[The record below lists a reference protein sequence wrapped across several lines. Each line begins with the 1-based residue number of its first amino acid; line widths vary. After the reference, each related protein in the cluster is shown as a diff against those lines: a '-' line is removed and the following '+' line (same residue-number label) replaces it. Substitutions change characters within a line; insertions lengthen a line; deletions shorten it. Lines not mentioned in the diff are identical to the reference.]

1 MGRQDSIDTQ
11 KEIFGKV
18 QSLMAFLDSTDKK
31 NKRENLEEWKE
42 VLEALRE
49 ITNNPLPLLLELLKL
64 LKSKK
69 NSDKPGAAA
78 KAFKAAKEKVKKGKE
93 VIDGKFKTTVKS
105 FSEKFHLDMSSDVWL
120 RTLNQIIR
128 ESVLEVL
135 PRIDDILYEEIIK
148 AFGCDLNMLV
158 PVVGDGISNPNGIE
172 IKIADV
178 DLLKQLFN
186 DPNSKVGRYMYES
199 DSNFAG
205 TYPPAQSPYPLNR
218 LLRDLVFNNG
228 ASFINGTPGNIQTV
242 YGASGRPLFDI
253 KATGGIFY
261 IFPYYKS
268 ANYPTSGN
276 NYISAPGN
284 GTAPPGPHPGAKFT
298 FVEFLKDYF
307 GNIKL
312 IETQNLLAAILEIL
326 TGFMSVRNKNFSV
339 EDLLGLNKFMASI
352 NNILE
357 SCDGM
362 DMETSTDS
370 VAFQSE
376 LYDDDSFFEF
386 SVEEERAINLETQR
400 KSQNVLTLQSC
411 GSLDIPIDNT
421 IADDGVEEILS
432 SLTQDEELKAFDL
445 VLSRLASSSA
455 KKYGMDISLGEIA
468 LPVEIDFK
476 ETLIKKLPQILTY
489 CILNPKGILPIVLTA
504 KMLNENTVL
513 TNSLDV
519 WMKIFKRVIIRV
531 VKEFLAAVARRIL
544 AILKQILL
552 RMIQDFIKRKL
563 DEKTKKKIRII
574 RRLLDI
580 LLPLIIGLQ
589 EAKSC
594 QEIYNLLLGILAANM
609 PDIPFG
615 VPPFLLAA
623 AQLRPGTSALGAT
636 EKMINKMLGLG
647 LPIGDLPDG
656 SPNRVTEF
664 VQAFNESQQEE
675 QSDNGASAGVILNG
689 QVIHPLGPGI
699 VKPFTQVNSIP
710 Y

>member
-1 MGRQDSIDTQ
+1 
-11 KEIFGKV
+11 
-18 QSLMAFLDSTDKK
+18 
-31 NKRENLEEWKE
+31 
-42 VLEALRE
+42 
-49 ITNNPLPLLLELLKL
+49 
-64 LKSKK
+64 
-69 NSDKPGAAA
+69 
-78 KAFKAAKEKVKKGKE
+78 
-93 VIDGKFKTTVKS
+93 
-105 FSEKFHLDMSSDVWL
+105 
-120 RTLNQIIR
+120 
-128 ESVLEVL
+128 
-135 PRIDDILYEEIIK
+135 
-148 AFGCDLNMLV
+148 
-158 PVVGDGISNPNGIE
+158 
-172 IKIADV
+172 
-178 DLLKQLFN
+178 
-186 DPNSKVGRYMYES
+186 
-199 DSNFAG
+199 
-205 TYPPAQSPYPLNR
+205 
-218 LLRDLVFNNG
+218 
-228 ASFINGTPGNIQTV
+228 
-242 YGASGRPLFDI
+242 
-253 KATGGIFY
+253 
-261 IFPYYKS
+261 
-268 ANYPTSGN
+268 
-276 NYISAPGN
+276 
-284 GTAPPGPHPGAKFT
+284 
-298 FVEFLKDYF
+298 
-307 GNIKL
+307 
-312 IETQNLLAAILEIL
+312 
-326 TGFMSVRNKNFSV
+326 MSVRNKNFSV

-432 SLTQDEELKAFDL
+432 SLTKDEELKAFDL

-455 KKYGMDISLGEIA
+455 KKYGMEISLGEIA

-519 WMKIFKRVIIRV
+519 WMKIFKRVLIRV

-552 RMIQDFIKRKL
+552 RMIQDFILRKL

-574 RRLLDI
+574 RKLLDI

-594 QEIYNLLLGILAANM
+594 QEIYNLILGILAANM

-623 AQLRPGTSALGAT
+623 AKLRPGTSALGAT

-656 SPNRVTEF
+656 SSNRVTEF
-664 VQAFNESQQEE
+664 VQALNESQEE
-675 QSDNGASAGVILNG
+675 ERSDNGGAAGVIMNG

>member
-1 MGRQDSIDTQ
+1 
-11 KEIFGKV
+11 
-18 QSLMAFLDSTDKK
+18 
-31 NKRENLEEWKE
+31 
-42 VLEALRE
+42 
-49 ITNNPLPLLLELLKL
+49 
-64 LKSKK
+64 
-69 NSDKPGAAA
+69 
-78 KAFKAAKEKVKKGKE
+78 
-93 VIDGKFKTTVKS
+93 
-105 FSEKFHLDMSSDVWL
+105 
-120 RTLNQIIR
+120 
-128 ESVLEVL
+128 
-135 PRIDDILYEEIIK
+135 
-148 AFGCDLNMLV
+148 
-158 PVVGDGISNPNGIE
+158 
-172 IKIADV
+172 
-178 DLLKQLFN
+178 
-186 DPNSKVGRYMYES
+186 
-199 DSNFAG
+199 
-205 TYPPAQSPYPLNR
+205 
-218 LLRDLVFNNG
+218 
-228 ASFINGTPGNIQTV
+228 
-242 YGASGRPLFDI
+242 
-253 KATGGIFY
+253 
-261 IFPYYKS
+261 
-268 ANYPTSGN
+268 
-276 NYISAPGN
+276 
-284 GTAPPGPHPGAKFT
+284 
-298 FVEFLKDYF
+298 
-307 GNIKL
+307 
-312 IETQNLLAAILEIL
+312 
-326 TGFMSVRNKNFSV
+326 MSVRNKNFSV
-339 EDLLGLNKFMASI
+339 EDLLGLNKFMAGI

-370 VAFQSE
+370 LAFQSE

-386 SVEEERAINLETQR
+386 TVEEERAINLETQR

-421 IADDGVEEILS
+421 IVDEGVEEILA
-432 SLTQDEELKAFDL
+432 SLTQDEELKSFDL

-455 KKYGMDISLGEIA
+455 KKYGMEISLGEIA

-489 CILNPKGILPIVLTA
+489 CILNPKGILPIVMTA

-519 WMKIFKRVIIRV
+519 WMKIFKRVLIRV

-574 RRLLDI
+574 RKLLDI

-594 QEIYNLLLGILAANM
+594 QEIYNLILGILAANM

-623 AQLRPGTSALGAT
+623 AKLRPGTSALGAT

-664 VQAFNESQQEE
+664 ITALNESQQEE
-675 QSDNGASAGVILNG
+675 QADNGASAGVIMNG

-699 VKPFTQVNSIP
+699 IKPFTQVNSIP